1 VGVCACAVSVLLAAR
16 LSCAQPAGQEHAA
29 RQAAQTASQATI
41 DRLALAIVRGNVA
54 SGWAYL
60 AAGGDPNARDGHGAT
75 LLDRA
80 ASANRVDVAELL
92 LDHKADV
99 NARVVVAEPVSGAGS
114 TALDYAALNGHV
126 AVARLPIDRGA
137 DVRAAYASGRT
148 ALHVA
153 ATHGRTEIVRLLLQ
167 KGADPNARDQDGSA
181 PIDEAAW
188 RGFRDI
194 VALPLD
200 AGARIDGPQTKTGA
214 TPLNEAA
221 FMGQAAVVELLLAR
235 NASVVSRN

>member
-1 VGVCACAVSVLLAAR
+1 
-16 LSCAQPAGQEHAA
+16 
-29 RQAAQTASQATI
+29 
-41 DRLALAIVRGNVA
+41 
-54 SGWAYL
+54 
-60 AAGGDPNARDGHGAT
+60 
-75 LLDRA
+75 
-80 ASANRVDVAELL
+80 
-92 LDHKADV
+92 
-99 NARVVVAEPVSGAGS
+99 
-114 TALDYAALNGHV
+114 LDYAALNGHV
-126 AVARLPIDRGA
+126 AVARLPIDRG
-137 DVRAAYASGRT
+137 VRAAYASGRT

-194 VALPLD
+194 VALLLD